1 LVQRTKSRRERHGRG
16 RTAIGV
22 IVRSFQPGD
31 EAAFRDIN
39 LEWIERFFAVEQK
52 DRDVL
57 NNPAKYILDPG
68 GAILLAVDG
77 DAPVGVVAL
86 VVMGEGSV
94 ELAKMGVR
102 PEAQGRGAGRML
114 MAAAVAQARE
124 MGMHRVYI
132 ETNSKLGPALKLY
145 HDAGFRPLRETI
157 PSPYARADVQLELFL
172 T

>member
-1 LVQRTKSRRERHGRG
+1 VSV
-16 RTAIGV
+16 AI
-22 IVRSFQPGD
+22 RSFRPGD

-39 LEWIERFFAVEQK
+39 LEWIERFFVVEQK

-57 NNPAKYILDPG
+57 GNPKKYILDPG

-77 DAPVGVVAL
+77 DTPLGVVAL
-86 VVMGEGSV
+86 MVMGEGSV

-102 PEAQGRGAGRML
+102 PEAQGKGAGRL
-114 MAAAVAQARE
+114 LVAGAVAKARE
-124 MGMHRVYI
+124 MGMRRVYI

-145 HDAGFRPLRETI
+145 HDAGFQPVREPI

-172 T
+172 D